1 MSGLRE
7 QYRLLRDFWTQGFGR
22 MVGICTVGMGIFLI
36 LGIGVGLVSPDVI
49 ETVLNFFLAGIEES
63 GVIGEDGSISVFA
76 LLFNNWWAMLLS
88 AVYGLIPFLFL
99 PILSLATNSVLL
111 GLFAALYL
119 NSELGL
125 LAYLAGILPH
135 GVFELPALVLSIA
148 CGLYLCLNINRRIL
162 ASPRKMPMVE
172 LFSGLLR
179 VLLLLVAPLVVVAAF
194 VECYITPLV
203 LALFL

>member
-1 MSGLRE
+1 
-7 QYRLLRDFWTQGFGR
+7 
-22 MVGICTVGMGIFLI
+22 MVGICAVGMCVLLL
-36 LGIGVGLVSPDVI
+36 LGLGVGLVSPDVI
-49 ETVLNFFLAGIEES
+49 ETVLSSFLTGIEES

-88 AVYGLIPFLFL
+88 AAYGLIPFLFL
-99 PILSLATNSVLL
+99 PVLSLATNSVLL

-119 NSELGL
+119 NNGLGL
-125 LAYLAGILPH
+125 SAYLAGILPH
-135 GVFELPALVLSIA
+135 GIFELPALVLSIA
-148 CGLYLCLNINRRIL
+148 CGLYLCLNINRQIL

-172 LFSGLLR
+172 LLSGLLR
-179 VLLLLVAPLVVVAAF
+179 VLLLLVAPLVVIAAF